1 MATELIGAAGMTNEL
16 KQTYDRILLSVAEK
30 NAVFMQYGVKKPIP
44 ARGGKSIEFRRFE
57 RIDVNYGSY
66 TLSNEGTI
74 PPLVTQATISAISC
88 TISQYGQFAYISD
101 LLETQSFDPIIEEYT
116 KKFGMAMIEGL
127 DMVVRNELTNC
138 STVQYA
144 GAKTCVGTA
153 GASAGGSTSAVGS
166 GDYLN
171 ASELLEADRTLS
183 RAGARKQ
190 NGRWVCIIHPDNKK
204 DLFEDP
210 DIVDAFQ
217 YASERGGANPLSTG
231 VLGRWMGI
239 EFVESNQLRVRTSYG
254 FSGADIYEVIM
265 LGDEAY
271 GVSELSSMA
280 ARTIIHPRGSGGH
293 VDPLEQYST
302 IGWKAAL
309 AAKILNNDFM
319 VKILCASSKSTTA

>member
-30 NAVFMQYGVKKPIP
+30 NAIFMQYGVKKPIP
-44 ARGGKSIEFRRFE
+44 AKGGKSIEFRRFE

-66 TLSNEGTI
+66 TLTEGTL
-74 PPLVTQATISAISC
+74 PALVTQATISSVTC

-101 LLETQSFDPIIEEYT
+101 VLETQAFDPLIEEYT
-116 KKFGMAMIEGL
+116 KKFGLAMVEGL
-127 DMVVRNELTNC
+127 DIVVRNELTNC
-138 STVQYA
+138 TTLQYA

-166 GDYLN
+166 GDYLD
-171 ASELLEADRTLS
+171 AAELLEADRTLS
-183 RAGARKQ
+183 RAGARKA
-190 NGRWVCIIHPDNKK
+190 NGRWTCFIHPDNKK

-217 YASERGGANPLSTG
+217 YAEARGPGNPLFSG
-231 VLGRWMGI
+231 VLGDWMGI
-239 EFVESNQLRVRTSYG
+239 RFVETNQLRIRSSYG
-254 FSGADIYEVIM
+254 FSGADIYEVFII
-265 LGDEAY
+265 GDEAY

-309 AAKILNNDFM
+309 AAKILNNSFM